1 MKLGLPAAIGGIL
14 VILVIGAIVWHSSTA
29 PSPTYAGYHGNGVV
43 TANNS
48 GEANPDGSN
57 PKQKIV
63 SSNDKA
69 YQDDSLDQQVQM
81 QKDSAKPVQENQP
94 K

>member
-1 MKLGLPAAIGGIL
+1 
-14 VILVIGAIVWHSSTA
+14 
-29 PSPTYAGYHGNGVV
+29 V

-48 GEANPDGSN
+48 GDTNQDDSN

-81 QKDSAKPVQENQP
+81 QKDSGKPVVQNQP

>member
-1 MKLGLPAAIGGIL
+1 MKLGLPTILSGIL
-14 VILVIGAIVWHSSTA
+14 GIAVIGAIGWHLCA
-29 PSPTYAGYHGNGVV
+29 PAPTYTGYHGNGVV

-48 GEANPDGSN
+48 GDTNQDDSN

-81 QKDSAKPVQENQP
+81 QKDSGKPVVQNQP